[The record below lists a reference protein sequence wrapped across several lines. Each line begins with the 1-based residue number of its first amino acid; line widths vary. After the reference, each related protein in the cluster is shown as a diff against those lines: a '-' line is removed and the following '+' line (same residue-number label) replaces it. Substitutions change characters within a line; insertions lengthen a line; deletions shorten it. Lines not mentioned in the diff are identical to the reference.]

1 MKQTKK
7 IIQKV
12 FPVIKNKY
20 VFTPLIFLIWLAFF
34 DKNDFIS
41 EYTYSQQLKSLR
53 KDKQFYLDEIKENK
67 ERMNELMSSSANLE
81 KFAREKY
88 YMKKDDEDVFVIVY
102 NTPVKEDKYIE

>member
-1 MKQTKK
+1 KKAKK

-12 FPVIKNKY
+12 LPVLKNKY
-20 VFTPLIFLIWLAFF
+20 VFTTLAFIIWLSFF

-41 EYTYSQQLKSLR
+41 EYTYRQQLKSLR
-53 KDKQFYLDEIKENK
+53 QDKQFYLNEIKENK
-67 ERMNELMSSSANLE
+67 EKMNELMSSPANLE

-102 NTPVKEDKYIE
+102 NDPVKEEKYIE